1 MIFVR
6 EEPEPDSH
14 TGPAAVFAVHRR
26 TRKKSENQIWFLL
39 LLLDCDIVWHNQ
51 DKFVSMVKVG
61 KFLTVDPIY
70 HKVTLPALYLVT
82 SNQFKISNFEMNQ
95 ISLSGGF

>member
-1 MIFVR
+1 M
-6 EEPEPDSH
+6 
-14 TGPAAVFAVHRR
+14 
-26 TRKKSENQIWFLL
+26 
-39 LLLDCDIVWHNQ
+39 DCDIAIVWHNQ
-51 DKFVSMVKVG
+51 DKFVSMVKGG

-95 ISLSGGF
+95 ISLSGGFWFLIDY